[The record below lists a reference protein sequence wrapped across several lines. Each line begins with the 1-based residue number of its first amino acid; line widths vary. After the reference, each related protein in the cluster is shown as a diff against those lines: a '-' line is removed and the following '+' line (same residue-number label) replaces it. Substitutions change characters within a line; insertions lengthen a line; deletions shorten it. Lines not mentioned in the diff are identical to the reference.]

1 MQNQTDINAPST
13 KNKQRKLGVILGGVV
28 FVMFGFAFAMVPLYQ
43 LVCSVTGINSIST
56 NSGRAS
62 IEDYQFQTADEQRT
76 VIVEFDVTLNKD
88 IPFTVNP
95 SIKRIEVH
103 PGEMIT
109 TSYVVNNL
117 SADTIVTQA
126 VPGITPWQATA
137 YFHKTECFC
146 FSQQTLAGK
155 EEKEMGLQFM
165 VDADLPE
172 DIKVLTLSYTFMDTD
187 RMAGQPA
194 NMHPRSVSQAGDL

>member
-1 MQNQTDINAPST
+1 MQKQTDIETPSR
-13 KNKQRKLGVILGGVV
+13 KNKQRKLGLILGGVV

-43 LVCSVTGINSIST
+43 LICAVTGINSIST

-62 IEDYQFQTADEQRT
+62 IEDYQLTTVNKDRT

-88 IPFTVNP
+88 IPFTVKP

-103 PGEMIT
+103 PGEIVT
-109 TSYVVNNL
+109 TSYVVNNT
-117 SADTIVTQA
+117 SADTIITQA

-146 FSQQTLAGK
+146 FSQQTLVGN
-155 EEKEMGLQFM
+155 EEKEIGLQFM

-194 NMHPRSVSQAGDL
+194 NMHPRSISSASDL